1 MKKFVSLVIQ
11 KPITYE
17 NIRSSPEL
25 RRIIHKTESDK
36 IKQWLKIALRFKA
49 DFEREAPKI
58 RIDRAE
64 YLNIKLE
71 ATLHQASR
79 GNDRKSQREEE

>member
-17 NIRSSPEL
+17 NIKAVPAL
-25 RRIIHKTESDK
+25 RRIIHKIDGDK
-36 IKQWLKIALRFKA
+36 IKQWLQIALQFKA
-49 DFEREAPKI
+49 DFEREIPKLK
-58 RIDRAE
+58 IDRNQ

-71 ATLHQASR
+71 ATLFHAYR
-79 GNDRKSQREEE
+79 NADRKSADQ